1 MAIYSLPL
9 GLLAAGPLIGAMG
22 WRATATLYALTGLL
36 FTVLISWRWRADLW
50 RA

>member
-1 MAIYSLPL
+1 
-9 GLLAAGPLIGAMG
+9 MG
-22 WRATATLYALTGLL
+22 WRATATLYALVGLL